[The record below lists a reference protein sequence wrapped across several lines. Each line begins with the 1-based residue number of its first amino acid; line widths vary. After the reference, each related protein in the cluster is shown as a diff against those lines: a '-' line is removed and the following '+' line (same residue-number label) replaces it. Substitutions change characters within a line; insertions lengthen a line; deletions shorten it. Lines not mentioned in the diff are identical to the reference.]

1 MGAVTAQR
9 GRRGPRPRVPAIFA
23 EMGERRLA
31 GAACVGRHELFD
43 AELDDVHETP
53 AERRARHTAAA
64 AICTSCPVLAACRL
78 VADEAGHHAHGV
90 WAATV
95 RNTSR
100 PTGRSPKELSA

>member
-9 GRRGPRPRVPAIFA
+9 GPRGPRPRVPAVFA
-23 EMGERRLA
+23 EMIDGRLA

-43 AELDDVHETP
+43 AELDGVHETP
-53 AERRARHTAAA
+53 AERTARHAAA
-64 AICTSCPVLAACRL
+64 VAICTSCPVLTACRV
-78 VADEAGHHAHGV
+78 VADEAGRHAHGV